1 MSEGL
6 DSDLSSLPFTV
17 GYEILLK
24 GVKNDLEGRAL
35 VQTMS
40 DDSWDISQ
48 AMQKLQ
54 DALNEKGM
62 TVDELFDHFDA
73 DSDGTIN
80 GPELHNGIKDMVG
93 DVLSPGQISMIIK
106 AFDVNEDHRIDLAEL
121 KTAMDSEE

>member
-1 MSEGL
+1 MFEGL
-6 DSDLSSLPFTV
+6 ASDLSSLPFTV
-17 GYEILLK
+17 GYEILLE

-40 DDSWDISQ
+40 DDSWDTSQ

>member
-1 MSEGL
+1 MFEGL

-17 GYEILLK
+17 GYEILLE

-40 DDSWDISQ
+40 DDSWDTSQ

-80 GPELHNGIKDMVG
+80 VPELHNGIKDMVG

>member
-1 MSEGL
+1 MFDGL

-17 GYEILLK
+17 GYEILLE

-40 DDSWDISQ
+40 DDSWDTSQ